1 MSAPDSVHDGDLGD
15 FAAPGAYAIL
25 IGTPDHVPASELP
38 DLPAVATTLDDL
50 EAVLNDPC
58 GMRGRVHR
66 VPPDATSSEIVEAV
80 ERAAREATGPIL
92 LCYVGHGILGPGDEL
107 YLATRASRSP
117 GRIADAVPYGTVRN
131 LLTEAP
137 GGSVVVLDCC
147 YSGRAKVP
155 GGPAQGSP
163 PFLVTR
169 PDGSFLL
176 SSAFWYDLSYAPQ
189 GHRHTLVGG
198 RLIDLLT
205 DGDPAGSPWLTLDG
219 LYEAVDRAFHGES
232 IRPWRQSEGTLG
244 SLRLTRNRAYRDP
257 HDPGTEPPAD
267 VPCPYPGMEPFG
279 TTQARHFFGREDLTR
294 RLLDAVCDDPREPRR
309 GDTAPVVLV
318 GQSGVGKSSL
328 LTAGLLAGLERR
340 RAEPSAHGG
349 LPWPPV
355 LLPAPGPRPLRA
367 LAEVWARA
375 TGRPPNE
382 VHRAL
387 TEGRLTEPLPGREP
401 HRLLVVD
408 QFEEVFTRCTDAKER
423 ARFIDVLT
431 RPQGTAE
438 PPRVVLG
445 LRADHYGD
453 CLTHPGLARA
463 LDHGQF
469 TVRPMNDDAL
479 RAAVERPSRAAGLTL
494 EPGLTDRLLR
504 DLRHGET
511 GHDRD
516 AALPFLAHAL
526 RETWLRRSGATLT
539 LAGYEATGGIWRAVT
554 TTTDHLYDGL
564 APAERG
570 ALRELLFRLVHLT
583 DDGVVVRRRVP
594 VADLLDGLSAPQQVA
609 TRSVRER
616 LATARLITVDQEYA
630 QIAHEALLH
639 AWPRLRTWIE
649 EDRDLL
655 VQRQRLADSAR
666 EWEAGG
672 RHGDLLLQGI
682 RLDAAVDLLRAERL
696 RHRRLPRA
704 EEALVHASLAADRK
718 RREGLRRRLRV
729 LVSLLCALAVVA
741 VLAVWQT
748 VEANRQRGEA
758 QDQRR
763 LTTLRALIAES
774 QNLRDENPR
783 LSLRLALAAHRIE
796 PTAESR
802 AAVFGTLAESRYAG
816 STSDERAVT
825 AGPGVLSRDG
835 RLQAAAQRDSI
846 GLWDVSDA
854 TRRRQLATLKGCGE
868 YPNGLVFSANGRMLA
883 GACDNGTVVVWSLAD
898 LKHPRRAAVLR
909 VDGLTGNPSGVAFS
923 TDGELLAAAGWGDG
937 ERASAPDRSVVL
949 WSLSG
954 NKPRRV
960 AVERGVYDNSVVLF
974 SPDGRTL
981 VSSTGRVEAKE
992 EPTDRNSI
1000 THTSGAT
1007 VWDVST
1013 PARPRRLT
1021 RLDRVDEKMA
1031 FSPDGRLLAT
1041 DHDNDVVLWDITSPA
1056 QPKARAAWRAHKESV
1071 TALTF
1076 DRSGKRLAT
1085 GSSDDLV
1092 TVWDVE
1098 NSAKPQQEVTLRG
1111 HERAPLDMVFGEDTL
1126 TAVSPEEVIRWSL
1139 DVPGRPE
1146 VLATIGDLDGHT
1158 AAAAITPDGKTMAL
1172 AGYGQTITLWNMT
1185 DPSRPKRVGSV
1196 DVKAFVQDL
1205 AVSADGNILAG
1216 ADRKDRITLWDITES
1231 TRPRQLSVI
1240 NPVRKRG
1247 DANWMHL
1254 NFSPRGAT
1262 LVANGAATLVSDGW
1276 AALWDVK
1283 DPEHPEELG
1292 AFKKGVTPLTS
1303 AEFSPDG
1310 ELLSVPSGT
1319 DTYLVRYRSPSAE
1332 PIHLRDAF
1340 ADSAFSPDGKLLATA
1355 LSKELLFLDISSPE
1369 KPRKVAET
1377 PKGDEDSKNPVFHPD
1392 GNLLATTT
1400 ESGDIRLTDVGDLS
1414 RLHTAATL
1422 SASEQLTL
1430 LAFSPDG
1437 RLAVTSL
1444 YGGPVQIW
1452 DLHALPAISADP
1464 IGRAC
1469 KLAGGGLPEDNPL
1482 KPLED
1487 KWSTYVSGLPYQDS
1501 CPEHGES

>member
-1 MSAPDSVHDGDLGD
+1 MSGPDIVHDGDLGD
-15 FAAPGAYAIL
+15 FAAPGACAIL
-25 IGTPDHVPASELP
+25 IGTPSHVPGSELP

-50 EAVLNDPC
+50 EAALNDAC

-66 VPPDATSSEIVEAV
+66 VPSDAGPSEVVAAV
-80 ERAAREATGPIL
+80 ERAVREAVGPIL

-117 GRIADAVPYGTVRN
+117 GRIADAVPYGTLRN

-147 YSGRAKVP
+147 YSGRAKAP
-155 GGPAQGSP
+155 SGPAQGSP

-176 SSAFWYDLSYAPQ
+176 SSASWYDLSYAPP
-189 GHRHTLVGG
+189 GHRHTLFGG
-198 RLIDLLT
+198 RLIGLLT

-219 LYEAVDRAFHGES
+219 LYEAVDRAFHGET

-257 HDPGTEPPAD
+257 HTPDTEPPAD

-294 RLLDAVCDDPREPRR
+294 RLVDAVCDDSRAPRR

-318 GQSGVGKSSL
+318 GGSGVGKTSL

-340 RAEPSAHGG
+340 RAEESAHGD

-355 LLPAPGPRPLRA
+355 LLPAPGPHPLRA

-375 TGRPPNE
+375 TGRPADE
-382 VHRAL
+382 VRRAL
-387 TEGRLTEPLPGREP
+387 AGGRLPEPLPGREA
-401 HRLLVVD
+401 HRILVVD
-408 QFEEVFTRCTDAKER
+408 QFEEVFTRCTVAKER

-431 RPQGTAE
+431 RPEGSTQ

-469 TVRPMNDDAL
+469 TVRPMDDEAL
-479 RAAVERPSRAAGLTL
+479 RAAVERPARAAGLTL
-494 EPGLTDRLLR
+494 EPGLTDRLLH
-504 DLRHGET
+504 DLRHGDA
-511 GHDRD
+511 GRDRD

-594 VADLLDGLSAPQQVA
+594 VHDLLDGLSAPQKVA
-609 TRSVRER
+609 SRSVCER
-616 LATARLITVDQEYA
+616 LAAARLITVDQEYA

-639 AWPRLRTWIE
+639 AWPRLRAWIE

-655 VQRQRLADSAR
+655 VQRQKLADSAR
-666 EWEAGG
+666 EWDTGG
-672 RHGDLLLQGI
+672 QHGDLLLQGI

-696 RHRRLPRA
+696 RHRRLPRT

-718 RREGLRRRLRV
+718 RREGLRRRVRV

-741 VLAVWQT
+741 GLAVWQT
-748 VEANRQRGEA
+748 VEADRQRGEA

-774 QNLRDENPR
+774 RNLRDENPR

-796 PTAESR
+796 PSAESR

-816 STSDERAVT
+816 RSAEERMVT
-825 AGPGVLSRDG
+825 ADPAVLSRDG
-835 RLQAAAQRDSI
+835 RTKAAVQGDRI
-846 GLWDVSDA
+846 VLWDVSEA
-854 TRRRQLATLKGCGE
+854 TRRRQLATLKNCGK
-868 YPNGLVFSANGRMLA
+868 YPSDLAFSANGRTLA
-883 GACDNGTVVVWSLAD
+883 GACDNGSVVLWSLAD
-898 LKHPRRAAVLR
+898 RKHPQRTAVLR
-909 VDGLTGNPSGVAFS
+909 VGGLSGDPSGVAFS
-923 TDGELLAAAGWGDG
+923 PDGELLAAAGWGGDKG
-937 ERASAPDRSVVL
+937 SPASHRSVVL
-949 WSLSG
+949 WDLSG
-954 NKPRRV
+954 DEPRRV
-960 AVERGVYDNSVVLF
+960 AVERDVYDNSAVLF

-981 VSSTGRVEAKE
+981 VSSTGRVEFKE
-992 EPTDRNSI
+992 EPVDRNSV

-1007 VWDVST
+1007 LWDVSR
-1013 PARPRRLT
+1013 PDRPRRLT
-1021 RLDRVDEKMA
+1021 RLDRVDEEMA
-1031 FSPDGRLLAT
+1031 FSRDGRILAT
-1041 DHDNDVVLWDITSPA
+1041 TNYTEVTLWDITSPA
-1056 QPKARAAWRAHKESV
+1056 QPKTRTSWPAHKDDV

-1076 DRSGKRLAT
+1076 DRSGKQLAT
-1085 GSSDDLV
+1085 GSLDNSV

-1098 NSAKPQQEVTLRG
+1098 DSTTPKRKMSLPG
-1111 HERAPLDMVFGEDTL
+1111 HVSEPLDMVFGEDSL
-1126 TAVSPEEVIRWSL
+1126 TSVSPKDVVRWSL
-1139 DVPGRPE
+1139 YALGRPE
-1146 VLATIGDLDGHT
+1146 VLATIGDLRGDT
-1158 AAAAITPDGKTMAL
+1158 AAATVTPDGKTMAL
-1172 AGYGQTITLWNMT
+1172 AGYGQTVTLWSMA
-1185 DPSRPKRVGSV
+1185 DLSRPKRTGSV
-1196 DVKAFVQDL
+1196 DVGAFVQDL
-1205 AVSADGNILAG
+1205 AVSADGHILAG
-1216 ADRKDRITLWDITES
+1216 ADRKDRIILWDITQPD
-1231 TRPRQLSVI
+1231 RPRRLSVI
-1240 NPVRKRG
+1240 NPVRKHG
-1247 DANWMHL
+1247 DAYVMHL

-1262 LVANGAATLVSDGW
+1262 LVANGAASLFSDGW
-1276 AALWDVK
+1276 AALWDVT
-1283 DPEHPEELG
+1283 DPEHPKGLS
-1292 AFKKGVTPLTS
+1292 AFREGVAPLTS
-1303 AEFSPDG
+1303 AEFSPDN

-1319 DTYLVRYRSPSAE
+1319 ETYLVRYRSPSAE
-1332 PIHLRDAF
+1332 PIRLRDSY
-1340 ADSAFSPDGKLLATA
+1340 ADSAFSSDGKLLATA
-1355 LSKELLFLDISSPE
+1355 GSGLLLLDISSP
-1369 KPRKVAET
+1369 KNPRKVAEA
-1377 PKGDEDSKNPVFHPD
+1377 PEGEGDFKEPVFHPA

-1400 ESGDIRLTDVGDLS
+1400 ESGDIRLTDVGDLP

-1422 SASEQLTL
+1422 SATRQLTL

-1437 RLAVTSL
+1437 RLAVTSRADGL
-1444 YGGPVQIW
+1444 VQVW

-1464 IGRAC
+1464 IRRAC
-1469 KLAGGGLPEDNPL
+1469 ELAGGGLREDDWETP
-1482 KPLED
+1482 KED

-1501 CPEHGES
+1501 CPEHGKP